1 MSHISSNNMAQLI
14 ARAGV
19 GRAGVTRAGVSPN
32 EDRVRTSDGRLK
44 WSRPVA
50 TDGDPSDNSS
60 SFTNVRNG

>member
-1 MSHISSNNMAQLI
+1 MSHISSNHMTQLI

-19 GRAGVTRAGVSPN
+19 GRAGVTRAGVSPSV
-32 EDRVRTSDGRLK
+32 DRVRDTDGRLI

-60 SFTNVRNG
+60 SYTNVRT